1 MKLSGIIAESLNVF
15 WGVFLLYETLL
26 PIPIGNY
33 TFLVPCVLVVTL
45 IISFLIERR
54 PLLKI
59 RRFKDPRV
67 RESKEI
73 DVLYIVGFFL
83 FSLVIFLIIR
93 THQEAWLYFIPNFW
107 LVCFLI
113 FIEVGKGLAR
123 FEHNRSIKS
132 WE

>member
-15 WGVFLLYETLL
+15 WGVFLLYETLY

-33 TFLVPCVLVVTL
+33 TFLVPCVLVVAL

-93 THQEAWLYFIPNFW
+93 PNQEAWLYFVPSFW